1 MNSKGHKKH
10 SKKGKSKKSRITENN
25 ANNLPK
31 QQVGKQKSDA
41 VSFYE
46 ASSDNGE
53 SENQT
58 INLGNDENNANINN
72 NQNIEQNVSGNSS
85 QSSDTND
92 NLNSSATSFDNT
104 NESYEELKV
113 KQQELLNKLKNVSD
127 SIANVALIRD
137 NVNSIRVDTLTE
149 LYFTRQVRP
158 LLDALNIIS
167 FASYNMSFTATTFQG
182 NAFGDKKE
190 IKNALKLSYKMN
202 DEVEDIINAL
212 SRRLTIFLET
222 INNMDKNCPPFDFNK
237 DS

>member
-1 MNSKGHKKH
+1 MSSKRHKKH
-10 SKKGKSKKSRITENN
+10 SKKGKSKKSRITENK

-31 QQVGKQKSDA
+31 QQVSKQKSDA

-53 SENQT
+53 NET
-58 INLGNDENNANINN
+58 INLGNNENNANINN
-72 NQNIEQNVSGNSS
+72 NKNIEQNVSQDSS
-85 QSSDTND
+85 KSSDIND
-92 NLNSSATSFDNT
+92 NSNASSTSFDNT

-222 INNMDKNCPPFDFNK
+222 VNNMDKNCPPFDFNK